1 MKRINDWLGQC
12 WLTGLHGSFYR
23 CFNKMSDYI
32 ISCEKQGIEWAS
44 ITQEGKKWDGRGRV
58 YCQCLER
65 LVLHLIL
72 LGLGVF
78 PEWLLFN
85 NTAPWD
91 IAAILVFYWTSCCL
105 Y

>member
-1 MKRINDWLGQC
+1 LLETVYG
-12 WLTGLHGSFYR
+12 GLRLVFFCS
-23 CFNKMSDYI
+23 SQI
-32 ISCEKQGIEWAS
+32 
-44 ITQEGKKWDGRGRV
+44 EGKKWDGRERV

-78 PEWLLFN
+78 PEWLLFD